1 MTSYPTPIGT
11 SDETSIHL
19 LGHDLAE
26 GLLGNVGFA
35 ELAFWLVALRRPTTP
50 TWIC

>member
-11 SDETSIHL
+11 SDETSIQL

-26 GLLGNVGFA
+26 DLLGNVGFA
-35 ELAFWLVALRRPTTP
+35 ELPR
-50 TWIC
+50 